1 MLLLTVN
8 IVGLNG
14 EKKVFCTLL
23 VSTYLY
29 YYRGCLMAQNYQ
41 NDTKIDQN
49 RGKNDRMSHFKIVTR
64 NKNIIG
70 THFVYSVVCVNKN
83 DKA

>member
-1 MLLLTVN
+1 
-8 IVGLNG
+8 
-14 EKKVFCTLL
+14 
-23 VSTYLY
+23 
-29 YYRGCLMAQNYQ
+29 MAQNYQ
-41 NDTKIDQN
+41 NDTKTDQN

>member
-1 MLLLTVN
+1 
-8 IVGLNG
+8 
-14 EKKVFCTLL
+14 
-23 VSTYLY
+23 
-29 YYRGCLMAQNYQ
+29 MAQNYQ
-41 NDTKIDQN
+41 NDTKTDQN
-49 RGKNDRMSHFKIVTR
+49 RGKNDRMSHFKIATR